1 MRKGLLP
8 KHYYNI
14 VLRGFEGDDDK
25 GDSGD
30 GDEDDDDENE
40 EEDDKK
46 GGDKGESENTDNLKS
61 ALQKERRAR
70 KVAEKQARDLAKY
83 KEENDSKDKSD
94 TDKAKEDASKAESRA
109 LKLATKLRESALD
122 NAIIKAAGSLKFRDI
137 DDALKLIDRSD
148 IDVEQDEDDP
158 SEIELDEASVKAALE
173 KLAKAKPHL
182 ILANGQ
188 EDKSGS
194 KFNGGRK
201 PDAKTDEEVL
211 RSQYPALRRSGHNS

>member
-8 KHYYNI
+8 KHYYSI
-14 VLRGFEGDDDK
+14 VLRGFEGEEEE
-25 GDSGD
+25 SEEESE
-30 GDEDDDDENE
+30 DESEE
-40 EEDDKK
+40 EEDDK
-46 GGDKGESENTDNLKS
+46 GGDKGESENNDALKS

-70 KVAEKQARDLAKY
+70 KVAEKQARELAKY

-94 TDKAKEDASKAESRA
+94 TDKAKEDTSKAESKAQRLA
-109 LKLATKLRESALD
+109 LKLRDSALD

-137 DDALKLIDRSD
+137 DDALKLIDRND

-182 ILANGQ
+182 IVAGGQ

-194 KFNGGRK
+194 KFNGGRNK
-201 PDAKTDEEVL
+201 PDQKTDEDVL
-211 RSQYPALRRSGHNS
+211 RSTYPALNRSGHTS